1 MFLYWFCVTS
11 PTWISRSCGP
21 RLVPERIRECFP
33 FIYLWKH
40 CTRRCAKHFTFGS
53 LWLDVILFRCSL
65 AGEKVSMISM
75 AKVSRSNP
83 SFQKVKLLS
92 PIYNSSKIIASNKFF
107 FQKTCY
113 MIQLMRPSVS
123 YDLENYL
130 NVYVSLMKR
139 PYSLIFLTIQY
150 LQLTNKEYFTI
161 FCFIN
166 TVNIS
171 EDSATPADAKRRQCS
186 KLKGRVGFRKKNN
199 SLMIR
204 MIWDLCISVD
214 QVWKSCV
221 RAYACTCVFKQ
232 RMRMLLI
239 LAFEWKVW
247 TRIS

>member
-1 MFLYWFCVTS
+1 M
-11 PTWISRSCGP
+11 
-21 RLVPERIRECFP
+21 IR
-33 FIYLWKH
+33 
-40 CTRRCAKHFTFGS
+40 
-53 LWLDVILFRCSL
+53 
-65 AGEKVSMISM
+65 
-75 AKVSRSNP
+75 
-83 SFQKVKLLS
+83 
-92 PIYNSSKIIASNKFF
+92 KIN
-107 FQKTCY
+107 
-113 MIQLMRPSVS
+113 V
-123 YDLENYL
+123 L
-130 NVYVSLMKR
+130 NVYASLMKR

-186 KLKGRVGFRKKNN
+186 KLKGRVGWRKKNS

-204 MIWDLCISVD
+204 MIWELCISVD

-221 RAYACTCVFKQ
+221 RAYACTCVVKQ